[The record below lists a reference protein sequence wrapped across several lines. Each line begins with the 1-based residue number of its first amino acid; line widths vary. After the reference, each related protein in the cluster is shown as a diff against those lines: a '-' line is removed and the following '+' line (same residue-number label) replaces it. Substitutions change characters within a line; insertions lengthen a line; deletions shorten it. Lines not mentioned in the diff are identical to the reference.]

1 MKPKFY
7 LAIVLFLTFVFLNV
21 SPLKAQVY
29 HSGDPVTEGV
39 TIYSLPSTALI
50 LTVDAEREVYTPG
63 PYAKFAQKYLG
74 ITVPQEAKDSYQL
87 LSIKL
92 TPYLEADPSQRY
104 IMNLAE
110 VRNPQAATGLLK
122 FTSQGLVLLLDQEK
136 GQGSYWSF
144 PTLVDKLAIN
154 SKEATQNFT
163 STETTLYKNVKNSE
177 GGYEKVAIQQSQVV
191 EKSPEKKA
199 QEVADLIFKLRQKR
213 IDIITGDTDAT
224 FSGEALGAAIK
235 EINRLEE
242 DFMSLFLGKTETA
255 SQSMVFTVI
264 PKADAPRQL
273 YIAFRFSPTLGILS
287 PTTLTGRPIVLE
299 LTPESPKTTNDKEEV
314 SKKKTSEPDP
324 KKNPLIYYRVP
335 SVCQLKVLDGEE
347 LLLQSRMPIYQLG
360 EILSFPVKML
370 K

>member
-1 MKPKFY
+1 MKPKFN
-7 LAIVLFLTFVFLNV
+7 LATVLFLAIFFFNACA
-21 SPLKAQVY
+21 LKAQIFN
-29 HSGDPVTEGV
+29 SGDPVSDGV
-39 TIYSLPSTALI
+39 TVYSLPNTVLL

-74 ITVPQEAKDSYQL
+74 INVPQEAKDSYQL
-87 LSIKL
+87 LSIKVS
-92 TPYLEADPSQRY
+92 PYLEADPSVRY

-122 FTSQGLVLLLDQEK
+122 FTSQGLVLLSDQEK

-144 PTLVDKLAIN
+144 PTLVDKLAID

-163 STETTLYKNVKNSE
+163 STEITLYKNVKKSE

-191 EKSPEKKA
+191 EKSVEKKA

-213 IDIITGDTDAT
+213 IDIIIGDTDAT

-242 DFMSLFLGKTETA
+242 DLMSLFLGKTETA
-255 SQSMVFTVI
+255 SQSMVFTVV

-273 YIAFRFSPTLGILS
+273 YIAFRFSPTQGIL
-287 PTTLTGRPIVLE
+287 PPATLTGRPVVLE
-299 LTPESPKTTNDKEEV
+299 LTPEIVKTANVSEET
-314 SKKKTSEPDP
+314 SKKKTTESDP
-324 KKNPLIYYRVP
+324 KKNPLIYYRIP

-347 LLLQSRMPIYQLG
+347 LLLQSRIPVYQLG
-360 EILSFPVKML
+360 ETLSFPVKML